1 MLTTECTLT
10 TGASATTDQPTLACG
25 WATEDGTTI
34 GYDIKPTANYDS
46 PVTVIDSTLDVTTV
60 ATSQICTE
68 LWKLTATSIA
78 CVEMTGSAQRKFD
91 TGDADGDI
99 VLDYVTYQMHAKF
112 GNVLDTDNVYRFDEQ
127 AVNLAN
133 FLATDTNFALNGL
146 QSALGVS
153 VVAGLLQTL
162 F

>member
-1 MLTTECTLT
+1 M
-10 TGASATTDQPTLACG
+10 
-25 WATEDGTTI
+25 
-34 GYDIKPTANYDS
+34 K
-46 PVTVIDSTLDVTTV
+46 
-60 ATSQICTE
+60 
-68 LWKLTATSIA
+68 
-78 CVEMTGSAQRKFD
+78 GSAKRKFD
-91 TGDADGDI
+91 TGDAAGDI

-112 GNVLDTDNVYRFDEQ
+112 GNTSENDNVYRFDEQ

-133 FLATDTNFALNGL
+133 FLASETNFALNGL